1 MKVLGQLPATERA
14 VARPGAAMDLAA
26 IAGRIRQSE
35 RRYRSLIENAVDLF
49 VICDASGKP
58 VYVSPSVRGLV
69 GIDAE
74 DLLGSPQNQLHHPD
88 DLPRVIDAFG
98 EAIEAGRADVDF
110 RVRHRDGSW
119 RWLEMTVTNL
129 LHDPDVEGLVLTGRE
144 VTGRK
149 QAEEALR
156 ASEERWRGLLLNSSD
171 IITVLGDDG
180 KVLYTSPSTTR
191 LLGYEPEELLTMAVF
206 EIVHPDDLQRA
217 AETLL
222 ELLELDGV
230 SEPVEMR
237 VRHAD
242 GTYRWLEAVANNM
255 LDDPNIGGIVVNVRD
270 ITERKRA
277 DEELTR
283 QALTDGLTGLAN
295 RALLLNHMESA
306 LARSSRTNS
315 LAAVL
320 FLDIDHFKLV
330 NDSLG
335 HAVGDELL
343 VTIAGRLQTFLR
355 KGDTAARLGGDEFV
369 LCCENLESYS
379 EAADIADRLAD
390 VIAEPMMLA
399 DQEMSVTVSIGI
411 TCACDESRTP
421 EDLLRDAD
429 VAMYRAKERGRARS
443 EVFLPSMRT
452 RARERLEQQLDV
464 RRALAAG
471 QFRMTYQ
478 PVIRLCSNEL
488 VGAEALIRWAHPRR
502 GLVLPGEFI
511 PAAEETGLIEPLGT
525 WVLSQSVAEAAA
537 WNREAPMPLGVSV
550 NVSARQIATGHL
562 PKLVATALELNDLD
576 PRRLCLE
583 ITESV
588 LVEEPDEVESVLKE
602 LAALGVRIAID
613 DFGTGYSSLAYLK
626 RFPVE
631 IVKIDQSFV
640 FDIEHGGENRAIV
653 EAIAGLAS
661 NLGIKVVAEGVE
673 SADQLKVVRDLG
685 CDLAQGFFIGHPVPP
700 EAFGELV
707 AGNGTR

>member
-1 MKVLGQLPATERA
+1 
-14 VARPGAAMDLAA
+14 
-26 IAGRIRQSE
+26 
-35 RRYRSLIENAVDLF
+35 
-49 VICDASGKP
+49 
-58 VYVSPSVRGLV
+58 
-69 GIDAE
+69 
-74 DLLGSPQNQLHHPD
+74 
-88 DLPRVIDAFG
+88 
-98 EAIEAGRADVDF
+98 
-110 RVRHRDGSW
+110 
-119 RWLEMTVTNL
+119 
-129 LHDPDVEGLVLTGRE
+129 
-144 VTGRK
+144 
-149 QAEEALR
+149 
-156 ASEERWRGLLLNSSD
+156 
-171 IITVLGDDG
+171 
-180 KVLYTSPSTTR
+180 
-191 LLGYEPEELLTMAVF
+191 
-206 EIVHPDDLQRA
+206 
-217 AETLL
+217 
-222 ELLELDGV
+222 
-230 SEPVEMR
+230 
-237 VRHAD
+237 
-242 GTYRWLEAVANNM
+242 
-255 LDDPNIGGIVVNVRD
+255 
-270 ITERKRA
+270 
-277 DEELTR
+277 
-283 QALTDGLTGLAN
+283 
-295 RALLLNHMESA
+295 
-306 LARSSRTNS
+306 
-315 LAAVL
+315 
-320 FLDIDHFKLV
+320 
-330 NDSLG
+330 
-335 HAVGDELL
+335 
-343 VTIAGRLQTFLR
+343 
-355 KGDTAARLGGDEFV
+355 
-369 LCCENLESYS
+369 
-379 EAADIADRLAD
+379 
-390 VIAEPMMLA
+390 
-399 DQEMSVTVSIGI
+399 
-411 TCACDESRTP
+411 
-421 EDLLRDAD
+421 
-429 VAMYRAKERGRARS
+429 
-443 EVFLPSMRT
+443 MRT